1 MQTEEVKEK
10 YNLDKIIKLASNEN
24 PYGYSAK
31 VKTIFTEMENE
42 FNIYPDGYTTEL
54 RTAIAH
60 KLNVSKEQ
68 IIFGGG
74 SDEIIQMISRAFLYP
89 GVNTVMATP
98 TFPQYTHNA
107 IIEGASYTKIAT
119 MQGNPHLGGMMAA
132 MDEKP
137 YVGW

>member
-74 SDEIIQMISRAFLYP
+74 SDEIIQMMSSEVLYP
-89 GVNTVMATP
+89 RLNMFITT
-98 TFPQYTHNA
+98 
-107 IIEGASYTKIAT
+107 
-119 MQGNPHLGGMMAA
+119 L
-132 MDEKP
+132 
-137 YVGW
+137 